1 MGPFNE
7 MRQLERKAA
16 VLALLQRNDLS
27 AWARN
32 YWGTVYD
39 TITLDEGRY
48 NTRVVNLFKDI
59 NRNQE
64 GFISY
69 E

>member
-7 MRQLERKAA
+7 MNQLKRKAY
-16 VLALLQRNDLS
+16 VLAILQRNDLS

-39 TITLDEGRY
+39 TIAMTEDRY
-48 NTRVVNLFKDI
+48 NTRVVNLYKGLD
-59 NRNQE
+59 RNA
-64 GFISY
+64 
-69 E
+69 